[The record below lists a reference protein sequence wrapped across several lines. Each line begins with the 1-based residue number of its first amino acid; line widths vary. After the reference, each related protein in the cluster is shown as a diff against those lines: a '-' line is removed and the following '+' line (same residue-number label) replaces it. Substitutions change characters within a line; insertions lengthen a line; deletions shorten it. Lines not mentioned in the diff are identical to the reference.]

1 MGVRMEIPKAVV
13 FDLGKVLLEFDFQ
26 IFAKRLA
33 DESDIGARE
42 IMARVVD
49 SNVLVEYEYGRTSS
63 EQFYDQVKSISGFRG
78 DYSSFEC
85 LFGEI
90 FTEIPEMVGLHR
102 RLKESGLPTYIFSN
116 TNDIA
121 VRIIRQQFAFFGG
134 FSDYVLSFE
143 HFSMKPDSE
152 LYQVV
157 EKVTGLKGSDLVFMD
172 DKEENI
178 HAAKQRGWKG
188 IVHVNSGE
196 TEAALRGLGLK
207 FD

>member
-1 MGVRMEIPKAVV
+1 MEIPKAVV

-26 IFAKRLA
+26 IFAKGLA
-33 DESDIGARE
+33 AESDIGATE
-42 IMARVVD
+42 IMARVVNSD
-49 SNVLVEYEYGRTSS
+49 VLVEYEYGRSSS
-63 EQFYDQVKSISGFRG
+63 EQFYEQVKSISGFRG
-78 DYSSFEC
+78 TYSSFEL

-90 FTEIPEMVGLHR
+90 FTEISDMVGLHR

-121 VRIIRQQFAFFGG
+121 IRIVRQQFEFFGG

-157 EKVTGLKGSDLVFMD
+157 ENVTGLKGSDLVFMD

-178 HAAKQRGWKG
+178 LAARQRGWKG
-188 IVHVNSGE
+188 IVHINSVA
-196 TEAALRGLGLK
+196 TEAALRDLGLK

>member
-1 MGVRMEIPKAVV
+1 MEIPKAVV

-33 DESDIGARE
+33 AESDLGATE
-42 IMARVVD
+42 IMERVVN
-49 SNVLVEYEYGRTSS
+49 SSVLVEYEYGRTSS
-63 EQFYDQVKSISGFRG
+63 ERFYDQVKAISGFRG
-78 DYSSFEC
+78 NYSSFE
-85 LFGEI
+85 LIFGEI
-90 FTEIPEMVGLHR
+90 FKEIPEMVGLHS
-102 RLKESGLPTYIFSN
+102 RLKESGLPTFIFSN

-121 VRIIRQQFAFFGG
+121 VRIIRQQFEFFGG

-157 EKVTGLKGSDLVFMD
+157 EKVTGLNGADLVFMD

-178 HAAKQRGWKG
+178 HAAIQRGWKG
-188 IVHVNSGE
+188 IVHVNPGE
-196 TEAALRGLGLK
+196 TEAALRNFGLK
-207 FD
+207 FG